1 MKFLNL
7 KLILISSLVFL
18 QACNSSSNDND
29 TADTTRSTDTIF
41 EVAASNEDF
50 STLVVALEATGLDAV
65 LSDPEASFTVFAPTN
80 AAFALLG
87 QETIDALL
95 GDIPALTSI
104 LTYHVLT
111 GEVDSTAAI
120 ASAGQTVPTV
130 NGESV
135 GLSLD
140 GSMLLVNTVTVTTAD
155 ILTANGV
162 IHVIDAVLL
171 PPVKPETEPTLNIVE
186 TAIADPEGRFTTLAD
201 ALTAADLVDALQGDG
216 PFTVFAPTNDAFA
229 MIDSDTLTAL
239 LADKDA
245 LQSLLLQH
253 VVSGQVDAVTAYSLN
268 GQSAETLS
276 GAMIPVTID
285 AAADSL
291 MFGGANVIIKDV
303 YTTNGIIHVIDAV
316 VVGDLEL
323 PMAPMSLVDVAV
335 KDGNFTIL
343 VAALK
348 QTGLDSVLSDLDEQ
362 YTVFAPNDD
371 AFALLGQETIDS
383 LTTEQLTDILKYH
396 VISGATI
403 LADQAVAVAGS
414 DDNEV
419 GMANGQMATLTL
431 DGSDLYINMSKVI
444 VPNVMADNGVIHVV
458 DQVILPPPM

>member
-1 MKFLNL
+1 
-7 KLILISSLVFL
+7 
-18 QACNSSSNDND
+18 
-29 TADTTRSTDTIF
+29 
-41 EVAASNEDF
+41 
-50 STLVVALEATGLDAV
+50 
-65 LSDPEASFTVFAPTN
+65 
-80 AAFALLG
+80 
-87 QETIDALL
+87 
-95 GDIPALTSI
+95 
-104 LTYHVLT
+104 
-111 GEVDSTAAI
+111 
-120 ASAGQTVPTV
+120 
-130 NGESV
+130 
-135 GLSLD
+135 
-140 GSMLLVNTVTVTTAD
+140 
-155 ILTANGV
+155 
-162 IHVIDAVLL
+162 
-171 PPVKPETEPTLNIVE
+171 
-186 TAIADPEGRFTTLAD
+186 
-201 ALTAADLVDALQGDG
+201 
-216 PFTVFAPTNDAFA
+216 

-431 DGSDLYINMSKVI
+431 LDSALYINMSKVI
-444 VPNVMADNGVIHVV
+444 VPDVMADNGVIHVV
-458 DQVILPPPM
+458 DLVILPPM